1 MARGKVQLR
10 RIENPVHR
18 QVTFCKRRA
27 GLLKKA
33 RELSVLCDAD
43 IGIIIFSAHG
53 KLYDLATTGTME
65 ELIERYKSA
74 SGEQANGCG
83 DQRMDP
89 KQEAMVLKQEINLL
103 QKGLRYIYG
112 NRANEHITVE
122 ELNALERYLE
132 IWMYNIRSAKE
143 GMLKA
148 ANEILQEK
156 IVEQNGLIN
165 VAAGGSGYG
174 GQLHTI
180 LRQRGLDPEL
190 LRPFVTPGALDPFAA
205 LAFTSR
211 SGISAFS
218 RALPSSP
225 PRCPI
230 SDAASALPFTVAA
243 LGSDAD
249 LLDGAFLSRLCRDA
263 AAGRVSVLVPDVPTS
278 AGLVEALGSG
288 SGRRVL
294 CPVPDV
300 VSLREPPVVPG
311 FLAGLEAAGWVAVR
325 APAYITSW
333 AGRRC
338 AEALVAAEAA
348 PPDAVVFTSTADGQ
362 ATVHRYSSAARG
374 ADSDT
379 VPGANI

>member
-33 RELSVLCDAD
+33 RELSILCEAD

-74 SGEQANGCG
+74 SGEQANACG

-112 NRANEHITVE
+112 NRANEHMTVE

-132 IWMYNIRSAKE
+132 IWMYNIRSAKMQIMIQEIQALKSKE

-156 IVEQNGLIN
+156 IVEQNGLIDVGMM
-165 VAAGGSGYG
+165 VADQQNGHFSTIPLLEEITNPLTILSGYS
-174 GQLHTI
+174 TC
-180 LRQRGLDPEL
+180 RGSEM
-190 LRPFVTPGALDPFAA
+190 G
-205 LAFTSR
+205 
-211 SGISAFS
+211 
-218 RALPSSP
+218 
-225 PRCPI
+225 
-230 SDAASALPFTVAA
+230 
-243 LGSDAD
+243 
-249 LLDGAFLSRLCRDA
+249 
-263 AAGRVSVLVPDVPTS
+263 
-278 AGLVEALGSG
+278 
-288 SGRRVL
+288 
-294 CPVPDV
+294 
-300 VSLREPPVVPG
+300 
-311 FLAGLEAAGWVAVR
+311 
-325 APAYITSW
+325 
-333 AGRRC
+333 
-338 AEALVAAEAA
+338 
-348 PPDAVVFTSTADGQ
+348 
-362 ATVHRYSSAARG
+362 YSF
-374 ADSDT
+374 
-379 VPGANI
+379 